1 MSAHPDL
8 PAGNPLAAGG
18 PDARLAHP
26 VVAIMQPYFLPYIGY
41 FQLIASC
48 DLFVVYDNIKY
59 TKKGWINRNRML
71 QGGADAMFSLP
82 LAGAP
87 DHLDIDQRQLA
98 GAPNPHK
105 WLAQLKGAY
114 RHAPHYAATLPLL
127 EAIAACP
134 DTNLFRFLHH
144 ALLATCAH
152 IGIATPIRT
161 SSSVPADHALK
172 GQDRVLAICE
182 ALGARSYVNAIG
194 GMELY
199 SRDEFKAR
207 GIDLHFIRARPLSY
221 PQFGAP
227 FVPWLSIVDVLMF
240 NPVDTVRAWVHGH
253 YDLI

>member
-1 MSAHPDL
+1 MSAYPDL
-8 PAGNPLAAGG
+8 PTSNPLNAGG
-18 PDARLAHP
+18 LDLRLAHP

-71 QGGADAMFSLP
+71 QGGADVMFSLP
-82 LAGAP
+82 LASAS
-87 DHLDIDQRQLA
+87 DQLDIDQRELA
-98 GAPNPHK
+98 SAPDPHK

-114 RHAPHYAATLPLL
+114 RRAPHYAATAPLL
-127 EAIAACP
+127 ETIAASP
-134 DTNLFRFLHH
+134 DQNLFHFLHR

-152 IGIATPIRT
+152 IGIATPIRV
-161 SSSVPADHALK
+161 SSSVPADHGLK
-172 GQDRVLAICE
+172 GQDRVIAICE
-182 ALGARSYVNAIG
+182 ALAARTYVNAIG

-221 PQFGAP
+221 PQFGAG

-240 NPVDTVRAWVHGH
+240 NPLETVHAWVHGH